1 MEAYRT
7 SDLLC
12 CIHVE
17 DIVKDPVLRVILDFE
32 LAIVKGMNKK
42 KSKKKIHY
50 SGPVTVS
57 ASSSSDELW
66 TSL

>member
-42 KSKKKIHY
+42 KS
-50 SGPVTVS
+50 
-57 ASSSSDELW
+57 
-66 TSL
+66 